1 MKLKI
6 GSYELPTNIIMAP
19 MSGCTDLPFR
29 LVAREEGATLCF
41 FEMVD
46 CNSLRRASL
55 RTLGSLLLTSPEDRP
70 VAAQLVG
77 ADPGAMAEGA
87 QILLEH
93 VAVPFLDIN
102 AACPV
107 NKVTKKKA
115 GAYLLQKPL
124 VLSRIIKRLVKETKL
139 PVTVKLRIGY
149 EKYVK
154 KELIKIIKTCEES
167 GVSAIFI
174 HGRTMAQLYHSE
186 VNYDAIKVVKDNAG
200 VPVFGSG
207 NIMSPELAKK
217 MFDLTGVDGVMVA
230 RGGLGNPWLFREIE
244 HYLATGELLPPPSME
259 KRKEVIKR
267 HLDYEDKYRSPHSK
281 HRVGVM
287 RKITLWYLKK
297 FHGAAHFRDRVNR
310 IASYEEMLQ
319 LIDEV
324 GT

>member
-1 MKLKI
+1 MIKI
-6 GSYELPTNIIMAP
+6 GSYELPMNIIMAP

-29 LVAREEGATLCF
+29 LIAREAGAKLCF

-46 CNSLRRASL
+46 CNSLRRASE
-55 RTLGSLLLTSPEDRP
+55 RTLGSLLLTCPEDRP

-93 VAVPFLDIN
+93 VAVPFIDIN

-115 GAYLLQKPL
+115 GAYLLQKPAIL
-124 VLSRIIKRLVKETKL
+124 AKIVKRLIKETKL
-139 PVTVKLRIGY
+139 PITVKLRIGY
-149 EKYVK
+149 EQYVK
-154 KELIKIIKTCEES
+154 KELVKIVQTCEES

-186 VNYDAIKVVKDNAG
+186 VNYEAIKVVKDNAS

-230 RGGLGNPWLFREIE
+230 RGGLGNPFLFREIE
-244 HYLATGELLPPPSME
+244 HYLATDELLPPPGME
-259 KRKEVIKR
+259 KRKAAIKR
-267 HLDYEDKYRSPHSK
+267 HLAYEDQYRSPHSK

-310 IASYEEMLQ
+310 TDSYEDMIK

-324 GT
+324 GA

>member
-1 MKLKI
+1 VKLKI

-29 LVAREEGATLCF
+29 LIAREAGAKLCF

-46 CNSLRRASL
+46 CNSLRRASV
-55 RTLGSLLLTSPEDRP
+55 RTLGSLLLTCPADRP
-70 VAAQLVG
+70 G
-77 ADPGAMAEGA
+77 PGAMAEGA

-93 VAVPFLDIN
+93 VSVPFLDIN

-115 GAYLLQKPL
+115 GAYLLQKPAI
-124 VLSRIIKRLVKETKL
+124 LSKIIKRLVKETKL
-139 PVTVKLRIGY
+139 PITVKLRIGY
-149 EKYVK
+149 EEYVK

-174 HGRTMAQLYHSE
+174 HGRTMAQMYHSE
-186 VNYDAIKVVKDNAG
+186 VNYEAIKVVKDNAS

-230 RGGLGNPWLFREIE
+230 RGGLGNPFLFREIE

-259 KRKEVIKR
+259 GRKEIVKK
-267 HLDYEDKYRSPHSK
+267 HLSYEDKYRSPYSK

-310 IASYEEMLQ
+310 IGSYEEMLK

>member
-1 MKLKI
+1 MTKI

-29 LVAREEGATLCF
+29 LVAREAGATLCF

-46 CNSLRRASL
+46 CNSLRRASD
-55 RTLGSLLLTSPEDRP
+55 RTLNSILKTSEQDRP

-87 QILLEH
+87 HLLLEH
-93 VAVPFLDIN
+93 VPVPFLDIN

-115 GAYLLQKPL
+115 GAYLLQKPA
-124 VLSRIIKRLVKETKL
+124 VLSRIIKRLVKETKI

-154 KELIKIIKTCEES
+154 KDLIKIVQTCEES

-186 VNYDAIKVVKDNAG
+186 VNYDAIKVVKDNVS

-207 NIMSPELAKK
+207 NIMSPELAKR
-217 MFDLTGVDGVMVA
+217 MLDLTGVDGVMVA
-230 RGGLGNPWLFREIE
+230 RGGLGNPFLCREIE
-244 HYLATGELLPPPSME
+244 HYLKTGELLPPPSLQE
-259 KRKEVIKR
+259 RKEVMKK
-267 HLDYEDKYRSPHSK
+267 HLRYEDKYRSPQAK

-287 RKITLWYLKK
+287 RKIAIWYLKK

-310 IASYEEMLQ
+310 IDSYEEMLK